1 MPLRPS
7 SVMFVTA
14 LAVSSGFLGAKH
26 LRASSWGWGRIRSG
40 VSTSTLLPK
49 QFILKYCE
57 EDWILVNSIKLTKQ
71 SIVVSTQ

>member
-7 SVMFVTA
+7 SVLFVTA
-14 LAVSSGFLGAKH
+14 LSVSSGFLVAKH
-26 LRASSWGWGRIRSG
+26 PGASSWGWGRIRRG

-49 QFILKYCE
+49 PFILKYCE